1 MTAPP
6 AHIVIDA
13 RSMFTSTGRYTRKLI
28 ENLERLDT
36 EHRYTIVL
44 PRTQVAEWEPTS
56 PRFSK
61 VGTDTPYF
69 SLREQTGFA
78 RELRRL
84 RPDLVHFAMPQ
95 QPLYVGAPRVTTFH
109 DMTLLKIRNHKKHRV
124 VSALKRVVGAA
135 AFAFFAHR
143 SRANLVVSRYSGR
156 DLISY
161 TRAAARTVTVT
172 YPAADPI
179 TDPPQ
184 PVGTPFRRFVLYV
197 GTQVPYK
204 NLRRLIDAVLRL
216 RADDDTIG
224 LIVAGRIDA
233 DGARLIETLDEG
245 AREGVQFTGFV
256 SDAQLRWL
264 YEHAAVYAFPSL
276 YEGFGLPGLEAMR
289 HGCPVV
295 SSDATC
301 LPEVY
306 GDAAEYFDPR
316 QVPDLQA
323 ALSRVLSD
331 QGLADRLRERGRRR
345 AEMYSWRW
353 MALRTL
359 DAYRDALQTG
369 RDGCRSAEGPS

>member
-1 MTAPP
+1 MTPPP

-28 ENLERLDT
+28 ENLESIDT
-36 EHRYTIVL
+36 DHRYTVVL
-44 PRTQVAEWEPTS
+44 PRTQLAAWEPTN

-69 SLREQTGFA
+69 SIREQTGFS

-124 VSALKRVVGAA
+124 VSLLKRLIGAG
-135 AFAFFAHR
+135 AFAVFAHR

-161 TRAAARTVTVT
+161 TRAVPGRVTVT

-179 TDPPQ
+179 TDAAR
-184 PVGTPFRRFVLYV
+184 PVPVPFPRFVLYV

-216 RADDDTIG
+216 RADGDTVG
-224 LIVAGRIDA
+224 LVVAGRIDA
-233 DGARLIETLDEG
+233 DGAQLVESLD
-245 AREGVQFTGFV
+245 ARTRASVHFTGFV
-256 SDAQLRWL
+256 SDGQLRWL
-264 YEHAAVYAFPSL
+264 YENAAVYAFPSL

-316 QVPDLQA
+316 RVPAIQA
-323 ALSRVLSD
+323 ALSRVLTD
-331 QGLADRLRERGRRR
+331 DDLADRLRERGRRR

-359 DAYRDALQTG
+359 DAYRNALQ
-369 RDGCRSAEGPS
+369 P